1 MTSTT
6 IVAPVTRSW
15 AQVVHGDSEKTD
27 SNEQKIKPAT
37 RGSLLRFCRGKVLT
51 MLSQYGWLMVSGDVD
66 HPSTEKHGG
75 DVYIHKDDVVD
86 GVTLC
91 AGDTVSFYLYVD
103 DQGLGAEMCRVE
115 EKAASSLNPNAVEFV
130 PLDAQIS
137 SAENGIKHGRFH
149 FTKVVDV
156 HPSSTIED
164 VAAKAVVLGD
174 VRIGWESEPV
184 VIEEVADDMFMRLAN
199 VFSSDDEDSDE
210 DEAGYELAKACK
222 SHSKARA
229 PSSDGSTCGEATSDS
244 DEEELEDTSS
254 GEGSDSE
261 SLSGRLPPG
270 MTMPLHFRA
279 PPGLEA
285 VVAF

>member
-1 MTSTT
+1 M
-6 IVAPVTRSW
+6 TRSW
-15 AQVVHGDSEKTD
+15 AQIVHGDAEKTD

-91 AGDTVSFYLYVD
+91 AGDIVSFYLYVD
-103 DQGLGAEMCRVE
+103 DQGLGAEMCSVE
-115 EKAASSLNPNAVEFV
+115 EKAASSLNPHAVEFV
-130 PLDAQIS
+130 PSDAQIS
-137 SAENGIKHGRFH
+137 SAENGIQHGRFH

-156 HPSSTIED
+156 QPTSTIED
-164 VAAKAVVLGD
+164 VAAQAVVLGD

-184 VIEEVADDMFMRLAN
+184 VVDEVADDMFMRLAN

-210 DEAGYELAKACK
+210 DAAEYELAKACK
-222 SHSKARA
+222 TQRARA
-229 PSSDGSTCGEATSDS
+229 ASSDGSTCGEATSDS
-244 DEEELEDTSS
+244 EEEDMEDTSS
-254 GEGSDSE
+254 GEASDSE
-261 SLSGRLPPG
+261 SLSDRLPPG
-270 MTMPLHFRA
+270 MAMPLHFRP

>member
-1 MTSTT
+1 M
-6 IVAPVTRSW
+6 TRSW

-37 RGSLLRFCRGKVLT
+37 RGSLLRFCRGKVLE
-51 MLSQYGWLMVSGDVD
+51 MLSQYGWLMVVSGDVD

-75 DVYIHKDDVVD
+75 DVYIHKDDVVG

-91 AGDTVSFYLYVD
+91 AGDSVSFYLYVD

-115 EKAASSLNPNAVEFV
+115 KAASSLNPNAVEFV
-130 PLDAQIS
+130 PSDAQIS
-137 SAENGIKHGRFH
+137 STENGIRHGRFH
-149 FTKVVDV
+149 FTKVQLVDV
-156 HPSSTIED
+156 HPTSTIED
-164 VAAKAVVLGD
+164 VTAKAVVLGD

-184 VIEEVADDMFMRLAN
+184 VVDEVADDMFMRLAN

-210 DEAGYELAKACK
+210 DEAEYELAKACK
-222 SHSKARA
+222 TQRARA
-229 PSSDGSTCGEATSDS
+229 ASSDGSTCGEATSDS
-244 DEEELEDTSS
+244 EEEMEDTSS
-254 GEGSDSE
+254 GEASDSE
-261 SLSGRLPPG
+261 SLSDRLPPG
-270 MTMPLHFRA
+270 MTMPLHFRP